1 MYEFETDKVG
11 NIAENLEKG
20 IRYIGKA
27 MQVAEELCGGGETGY
42 RNGSGYNGGGSGYRI
57 GMRGN
62 YGGRSMGYRED
73 EEEPKYDEYGNPVMG
88 MRRMRDSRGR
98 FM

>member
-1 MYEFETDKVG
+1 MYEFETDKVS

-27 MQVAEELCGGGETGY
+27 MQVADELCNGGDMGFRTSPGYHGGY
-42 RNGSGYNGGGSGYRI
+42 R
-57 GMRGN
+57 
-62 YGGRSMGYRED
+62 GGRGRTMGYRED
-73 EEEPKYDEYGNPVMG
+73 EEEPQYDDYGYPVMG